1 MKLTS
6 FTTANGRASYGIVA
20 DGGIVDLGARF
31 PEAPTLARLPRRTE
45 ASPGSVTSPTAT
57 PDVALDAAAFEPVI
71 PNPDKIICVGLNY
84 HDHVAETGRTVTAN
98 PVLFARYA
106 GSQVGHGQPLV
117 SRSSSTSFDYEGE
130 LAVVIGKGG
139 RRIPEADAL
148 AHVAGYACYNDGSVR
163 DWQRHTS
170 QFMPGK
176 TFAGTG
182 GFGPWLVTTDEI
194 PDPSALTLTTRLN
207 GQVVQQTTLD
217 LMITSMPRARSPTA
231 RRSCRSQPGDV
242 IVSGTP
248 GGVGA
253 KRTPPLWMGPATSR
267 EVEITGIG
275 TLSEPRRRR
284 GGPRGNAAAAATAR
298 PDLGYEPG
306 LRHGMLLPWRRP
318 YR

>member
-6 FTTANGRASYGIVA
+6 FTVNGRASYGIVV

-31 PEAPTLARLPRRTE
+31 PEAPTLRDFLAAGGLSQVSDLSS
-45 ASPGSVTSPTAT
+45 AA
-57 PDVALDAAAFEPVI
+57 PDVALDPLILDPVI

-84 HDHVAETGRTVTAN
+84 HDHVVETGRTVTEN

-117 SRSSSTSFDYEGE
+117 KPLESDDFDYEGE
-130 LAVVIGKGG
+130 LAVIIGKGG
-139 RRIPEADAL
+139 RRIPEAEAL
-148 AHVAGYACYNDGSVR
+148 SHVAGYACYNDGSVR

-182 GFGPWLVTTDEI
+182 GFGPWMVTTDEI
-194 PDPSALTLTTRLN
+194 PDPSALKLITRLN
-207 GQVVQQTTLD
+207 GQVVQETTLD
-217 LMITSMPRARSPTA
+217 LMITSVPALIAYCSTILPLE
-231 RRSCRSQPGDV
+231 PGDV

-253 KRTPPLWMGPATSR
+253 KRNPPLWMRPGDVA

-275 TLSEPRRRR
+275 TLSNPVVDEAELTRHETP
-284 GGPRGNAAAAATAR
+284 AETA
-298 PDLGYEPG
+298 EA
-306 LRHGMLLPWRRP
+306 W
-318 YR
+318 